1 METYPS
7 LSDIVAAMQNP
18 HVCFKS
24 KELVGGTVLKKN
36 RRILQY
42 SGGYTTV
49 FPFLTKEGKKVA
61 VRCWIADIGD
71 AKHRSIKIADYLR
84 TLQSPYFVDFIY
96 LEQALLIQGKFY
108 PVVVMEWV
116 EAKTLKDYIN
126 DNIFQSPELLINI
139 ANDFK
144 NMVAYLHG
152 AGVAH
157 GDLQH
162 GNLLI
167 KPDGKIVL
175 IDYDSMYIE
184 PLLGMSDT
192 IKGLPGYQHPARA
205 LNEKINPKMDFF
217 SESVIYVALLV
228 FAESPDLWAKYYET
242 EDLLFSKDDFS
253 NPADSELFSKLSRSP
268 NPTITKVINKIKE
281 QLTQSDIKQLLPLEE
296 LLIDQLAVAR
306 DKITSKWSLQPNPP
320 VKTDIIVPNITG
332 IINKM

>member
-1 METYPS
+1 MNTYPS

-18 HVCFKS
+18 QVCFKS
-24 KELVGGTVLKKN
+24 KELIGGTVLKKN
-36 RRILQY
+36 NRILQY

-49 FPFLTKEGKKVA
+49 FPFLTREGKKVA

-108 PVVVMEWV
+108 PVVLMEWV

-126 DNIFQSPELLINI
+126 DHIFKSPELLIDI

-144 NMVAYLHG
+144 HMVAYLHD
-152 AGVAH
+152 AGIAH

-167 KPDGKIVL
+167 KPDGNLVL

-192 IKGLPGYQHPARA
+192 IKGLPGYQHPGRA
-205 LNEKINPKMDFF
+205 LNEKINSKIDFF
-217 SESVIYVALLV
+217 SESVIYLALLV
-228 FAESPDLWAKYYET
+228 YAESPDLWTVYYET
-242 EDLLFSKDDFS
+242 EDILFSKDDFA
-253 NPADSELFSKLSRSP
+253 NPTDSVLFKKLSRSP
-268 NPTITKVINKIKE
+268 NATIASLTNKIKE
-281 QLTQSDIKQLLPLEE
+281 QLMQSDIQQLLPLEE
-296 LLIDQLAVAR
+296 LLIDQLAIAR
-306 DKITSKWSLQPNPP
+306 DKITSK
-320 VKTDIIVPNITG
+320 
-332 IINKM
+332 